1 MHPRVALINPPREK
15 GLFTPEQRTLCRNR
29 VVQID
34 GEVSY
39 PLEFGYI
46 TSTMKA
52 QGCEVGIWDG
62 HNWGLSREEI
72 VEGLKAFS
80 PSVIGIPTEVSSNFR
95 CPIPFYPHVVRMV
108 EAIRGAGI
116 GTRIVVWGPH
126 GTVFPRQVL
135 QDTGADVV
143 IKGEVEETFPRV
155 VLSWDLGEVGG
166 IAYRQGAELVET
178 GDAPPVDLDSLPIP
192 DYDALQV
199 GRYYHPLF
207 GKEKFFLAMGSR
219 GCPYRCSYC
228 AKEMQGG
235 YRARPVPKILDEL
248 KALKARGVTHISF
261 TDETFTLKK
270 TRVLELCREM
280 VSRGLGM
287 RWTCQTRAELL
298 DDELMG
304 AMKEAGCTWIGVG
317 FESASEEV
325 RERAGKQIMLG
336 DVRRAVEL
344 GKQHGVTVN
353 LFMISFLP
361 GETYATLDE
370 SLEFVRQEKPPLLS
384 TVIAT
389 PIPGTRLWEEGLASG
404 ALERGDWEE
413 CLRKAGQIGTG
424 FTAEEIEEYSR
435 VYTAELSLY
444 GGLIGYKL
452 KALLGNPTVL
462 PHFFSMLLF
471 YIRYRMKKLYKG
483 RGKGGREAKA

>member
-1 MHPRVALINPPREK
+1 
-15 GLFTPEQRTLCRNR
+15 
-29 VVQID
+29 
-34 GEVSY
+34 
-39 PLEFGYI
+39 
-46 TSTMKA
+46 
-52 QGCEVGIWDG
+52 
-62 HNWGLSREEI
+62 
-72 VEGLKAFS
+72 
-80 PSVIGIPTEVSSNFR
+80 
-95 CPIPFYPHVVRMV
+95 
-108 EAIRGAGI
+108 
-116 GTRIVVWGPH
+116 
-126 GTVFPRQVL
+126 
-135 QDTGADVV
+135 
-143 IKGEVEETFPRV
+143 
-155 VLSWDLGEVGG
+155 
-166 IAYRQGAELVET
+166 
-178 GDAPPVDLDSLPIP
+178 
-192 DYDALQV
+192 
-199 GRYYHPLF
+199 
-207 GKEKFFLAMGSR
+207 MGSR

-235 YRARPVPKILDEL
+235 YRARPVPKILEEL
-248 KALKARGVTHISF
+248 KALKARGVTHLSF

-270 TRVLELCREM
+270 ARVLELCREM
-280 VSRGLGM
+280 ASRGLGM

-298 DDELMG
+298 DDELMR

-325 RERAGKQIMLG
+325 RERAGKKIVLD

-344 GKQHGVTVN
+344 GKRHGVTVN

-404 ALERGDWEE
+404 VLERGDWEE
-413 CLRKAGQIGTG
+413 CLRKAGRIGTG

-452 KALLGNPTVL
+452 KALLGNPRVL

-471 YIRYRMKKLYKG
+471 YLRYRMKKLYKG